1 LHAQWQSTFSA
12 DGKSGQDSPHC
23 GTEADVSPAV
33 PRSLEARSEPE
44 CTSFAISKNRSATGE
59 VIVGQNLNLAPAFE
73 PSGVVLCLYPKDG
86 PAIITW
92 TLAGTVGQ
100 VGLNSAGLAR
110 LRRLP
115 QVVQDRVCMVARETT
130 GPHCFPRRKRL
141 AVSPKKTLEGRLH
154 PGLVVEGSTGTR
166 PAEVRSLVSGIV
178 EFTGG
183 ATNRVAVR
191 DERAQLH
198 QLANLQSIRV
208 KLGQRVGAGEV
219 VGAAAKACSAA
230 DGDDPDDDVGDP
242 PGSGRS
248 SPEPPDDGEPPADDD
263 EPALL
268 ATYSSRLDWLDS
280 AAGGFTGEGPGPAQA
295 RRVTGAAAR
304 ALASQLNLV
313 ALTAAEAEGLGQE
326 LLARLEGKKTASSA
340 ARAAAMASYLE
351 GARAV
356 RAAAQTLANQAESL
370 ATRMEGN

>member
-1 LHAQWQSTFSA
+1 MSPRKTAATFSP
-12 DGKSGQDSPHC
+12 DRIMRGGRL
-23 GTEADVSPAV
+23 T
-33 PRSLEARSEPE
+33 
-44 CTSFAISKNRSATGE
+44 
-59 VIVGQNLNLAPAFE
+59 
-73 PSGVVLCLYPKDG
+73 
-86 PAIITW
+86 
-92 TLAGTVGQ
+92 AGF
-100 VGLNSAGLAR
+100 GL
-110 LRRLP
+110 
-115 QVVQDRVCMVARETT
+115 
-130 GPHCFPRRKRL
+130 
-141 AVSPKKTLEGRLH
+141 LEGRLH
-154 PGLVVEGSTGTR
+154 PGVVVEGSAGTR
-166 PAEVRSLVSGIV
+166 PTEVRSLVSGIV

-183 ATNRVAVR
+183 AANRVAVR

-198 QLANLQSIRV
+198 QLANLQAVRV
-208 KLGQRVGAGEV
+208 KPGQRVGAGEV
-219 VGAAAKACSAA
+219 VGAAAKAYYQVTDASGIPLDPATQCRFASAA
-230 DGDDPDDDVGDP
+230 GGAAGDGDDPNDDVGDP
-242 PGSGRS
+242 PGSGGS
-248 SPEPPDDGEPPADDD
+248 SSLGGGGDQPGGGPYPPLPPGGLPPPEPPDDGEPPADDD

-295 RRVTGAAAR
+295 RRVTGAAAW
-304 ALASQLNLV
+304 ALASRLNLV